1 MVDNAVQYAY
11 LKFRTLGR
19 KVLALARGQSAS
31 SSKSLGLSPKLYSY
45 VQSVSLRESDL
56 LGQLRQ
62 ETAHLP
68 MGAMQV
74 APEEGQFMALLAQLI
89 GAKKTLEIGV
99 FTGYST
105 LALALALPPDG
116 KIVACDISEDYT
128 AIARRYWQ
136 AAGIDHK
143 IDLHLAPALHTLDQ
157 LLAEGHANTF
167 DFVFIDADKEN
178 YAAYYERSLTL
189 LRPGG
194 VVAVD
199 NVLWFGSVAD
209 STKQDDVT
217 VAIRNLNQKI
227 SQDSR
232 VNISLLTIGDGLTL
246 AMKKL

>member
-1 MVDNAVQYAY
+1 MVNHVVQYAY
-11 LKFRTLGR
+11 LKLRALGR
-19 KVLALARGQSAS
+19 KVLALSGGQLVGF
-31 SSKSLGLSPKLYSY
+31 SKSLGVSPRLYSY
-45 VQSVSLRESDL
+45 IQSVSLRESDL
-56 LGQLRQ
+56 LAQLRQ

-68 MGAMQV
+68 MAAMQV

-116 KIVACDISEDYT
+116 KIFACDISEDYT

-136 AAGIDHK
+136 AAGIAHK
-143 IDLHLAPALHTLDQ
+143 IDLHLAPALSTLEQ
-157 LLAEGHANTF
+157 LMAEGHANTF

-178 YAAYYERSLTL
+178 YEAYYERSLNL

-194 VVAVD
+194 VIAVD

-209 STKQDDVT
+209 STQQDDIT
-217 VAIRNLNQKI
+217 VAIRNFNQKI

-246 AMKKL
+246 AMKKP